1 MADVLMAPASRTYG
15 RGAEVEHLV
24 TLASRGREGR
34 GGALVVEGSP
44 GIGKSALLDAVLDRL
59 DSHRVLR
66 VNGRR
71 PESGLPLAGLHGL
84 LLPVLHLRGTLS
96 PEHERLLDDALR
108 RGRYAEDDR
117 LALSVAVLAFVT
129 ALSHERP
136 LVCVVDDAQW
146 VDPDSLSLLSFA
158 AHRLNRIRAA
168 ILFAT
173 RDTAPRELSGLPRM
187 RLAPLTEETLHQVLE
202 ETAPDLDPAV
212 RSELV
217 RRAHGNPMVARHYAA
232 SLSPAQRAG
241 TEPLS
246 VMLPLPAEIM
256 DAYAETL
263 DFLPADVSRL
273 LLLAA
278 VEPGVAVPVLTAEG
292 DGDYDP
298 VAALDRAERAGLL
311 YVEADRVEFTDPMMG
326 EVVCRRATSA
336 ELTRAH
342 LEMARLLDGRGPRYR
357 VLWHRAAATRG
368 PDEELGYEITS
379 AVSAGEPG
387 LTAQEASILLE
398 RAAELTTKP
407 SRRAN
412 RLAEASYQA
421 WAAGQY
427 SRSTILIKQA
437 APYVPIAR
445 IRGLPDMVNGYR
457 AVGEED
463 SVQGCDQLMSAA
475 RELADHNPQQ
485 ARALLLRAAD
495 AASLAGDISRFI
507 AAARQA
513 LTLDVSDPQRDS
525 GLAYLE
531 GSMLAFQGNYA
542 AALEPLRRSV
552 ELVEDDDEP
561 LGLIRSIVASLRLGD
576 AIGARRQTARA
587 IARAGV
593 RGTVSMVPKALSY
606 AVYGEFLHGSL
617 ATATEHASLG
627 LRLSTETGQRNCA
640 AHHLAVLAMLAALRG
655 DAEEC
660 ATRVAA
666 VTEHTDS
673 RPLGLARALTEWALA
688 YLDLTRG
695 RMHEAATRLEELAR
709 SEPCQGH
716 PTIRL
721 LSVPHYVEAAVHI
734 GETQRAE
741 AALASFEQWANATQS
756 PNDLALVARC
766 RALLSDGETAREY
779 FEEALNLHRR
789 GGGGGVEEARTRMAY
804 GTLLRR
810 SRLPSA
816 ARPHLRAAVEA
827 FTRLETP
834 LLLQQAKE
842 QLRATGEALDDTPA
856 PTAGLTPQQEQIAR
870 LVAEGATNRE
880 IAQRLYI
887 SPRTVE
893 HHLRNI
899 FRQLQIRSRVELAR
913 LISGQ

>member
-1 MADVLMAPASRTYG
+1 
-15 RGAEVEHLV
+15 
-24 TLASRGREGR
+24 
-34 GGALVVEGSP
+34 
-44 GIGKSALLDAVLDRL
+44 
-59 DSHRVLR
+59 
-66 VNGRR
+66 
-71 PESGLPLAGLHGL
+71 
-84 LLPVLHLRGTLS
+84 
-96 PEHERLLDDALR
+96 
-108 RGRYAEDDR
+108 
-117 LALSVAVLAFVT
+117 
-129 ALSHERP
+129 
-136 LVCVVDDAQW
+136 
-146 VDPDSLSLLSFA
+146 
-158 AHRLNRIRAA
+158 
-168 ILFAT
+168 
-173 RDTAPRELSGLPRM
+173 
-187 RLAPLTEETLHQVLE
+187 
-202 ETAPDLDPAV
+202 
-212 RSELV
+212 
-217 RRAHGNPMVARHYAA
+217 
-232 SLSPAQRAG
+232 
-241 TEPLS
+241 
-246 VMLPLPAEIM
+246 
-256 DAYAETL
+256 
-263 DFLPADVSRL
+263 
-273 LLLAA
+273 
-278 VEPGVAVPVLTAEG
+278 
-292 DGDYDP
+292 
-298 VAALDRAERAGLL
+298 
-311 YVEADRVEFTDPMMG
+311 
-326 EVVCRRATSA
+326 
-336 ELTRAH
+336 
-342 LEMARLLDGRGPRYR
+342 MARLLDGRGPRYR

-789 GGGGGVEEARTRMAY
+789 GGGGGIEEARTRMAY